1 MQSQLSVNNSQIS
14 QLEETNLS
22 LLNEIQS
29 IKEKN
34 NQLLRESNEKF
45 QEQLEDTIQSKD
57 KEIHFLQNEIKKLNQ
72 EIETLNNSLNKLQVE
87 KKALEEDAIL
97 FNESKQAM
105 SKYDWQMNEILQMVN
120 EEKVVRGHLRS
131 LASKLIEEVDSLRT
145 QTIVSNQNVQIG
157 NTAASVTGGAL
168 CTLTGSNSLAWKNRC
183 SEKRERINAQNM
195 QIALEKEFQAKEQLI
210 EENNSLKLELDSRQH
225 KIHDLQ
231 LQIDQINNDL
241 VKNNHE
247 IKELRDELLNHQ
259 KALALAGV
267 TNARQILA
275 NNSHSNDANNSN
287 DIHSKNHIRNNNLNS
302 QSPVKNISV
311 STNSVSL
318 SGVIL
323 PNNLNPIFTI
333 DDTLVTDE
341 NNDQSSLF
349 LSTPIVQTAD
359 SNESKSN
366 SDFINSGNVKIPSN
380 KLNQQQS
387 MSFQQYSTVSSVS
400 SSSSNPNYSVNG
412 HKFEVVSF
420 QSIERCEYCCGIL
433 YGITR
438 QAVRCKDKN
447 CNYLCH
453 PKCRQY
459 LPSNCPININ
469 QRVQLKGVDFT
480 RGIGTLMQ
488 GNLKVFFIFIFFL
501 IKSKKIVFNALKY
514 NNSGSKN
521 RWCKK
526 RMARSLCI
534 FIKCS
539 LICLPYSR

>member
-488 GNLKVFFIFIFFL
+488 GNLKVFFIFIFF
-501 IKSKKIVFNALKY
+501 K
-514 NNSGSKN
+514 
-521 RWCKK
+521 
-526 RMARSLCI
+526 
-534 FIKCS
+534 
-539 LICLPYSR
+539 

>member
-1 MQSQLSVNNSQIS
+1 MTEDLSKDIQITQKLEDSLNEINLQLNKEIKLLQSQLSVNNSQMT

-34 NQLLRESNEKF
+34 NQVLRESNDKF

-57 KEIHFLQNEIKKLNQ
+57 KEIQFLQNEMNKLNQ
-72 EIETLNNSLNKLQVE
+72 EIDSLNNIVNKLQTE
-87 KKALEEDAIL
+87 KKSLEEDAVL
-97 FNESKQAM
+97 FKESKQAM

-120 EEKVVRGHLRS
+120 EEKAVRGHLRS

-168 CTLTGSNSLAWKNRC
+168 CTLTGPNSLAWKNRC

-210 EENNSLKLELDSRQH
+210 EENNSLKSELDTRQH
-225 KIHDLQ
+225 KINELQ
-231 LQIDQINNDL
+231 SQIDQINNDL
-241 VKNNHE
+241 IKNNLE
-247 IKELRDELLNHQ
+247 IKELREELLYHQ
-259 KALALAGV
+259 KSLALASV
-267 TNARQILA
+267 TNTRQILNNNQQA
-275 NNSHSNDANNSN
+275 NMSNQYYSSNDQVNSSEN
-287 DIHSKNHIRNNNLNS
+287 QSKNNIRNNNINL
-302 QSPVKNISV
+302 QSPIKNISI
-311 STNSVSL
+311 STTSVSNCTT
-318 SGVIL
+318 SGGIL

-349 LSTPIVQTAD
+349 LSTPVNQTND
-359 SNESKSN
+359 PNQSKFS
-366 SDFINSGNVKIPSN
+366 SDFINSGNNKIPST
-380 KLNQQQS
+380 KSNQ
-387 MSFQQYSTVSSVS
+387 QQYSTVSSVS
-400 SSSSNPNYSVNG
+400 SGSSNPNHSING

-488 GNLKVFFIFIFFL
+488 GNLKVIIY
-501 IKSKKIVFNALKY
+501 FN
-514 NNSGSKN
+514 
-521 RWCKK
+521 
-526 RMARSLCI
+526 
-534 FIKCS
+534 
-539 LICLPYSR
+539 